1 MWQSIGDAIKI
12 FLEKHLIPTVIAV
25 VSAIVALVV
34 LPSDYWMITKVGKSL
49 FFILVAGI
57 VFLLIELLGVFWKFI
72 KNSWLRAQGKIR
84 HLQYAKEEEEET
96 IEEFLSFVDKLPPE
110 DRDLLMEFIKN
121 ENQPITKP
129 CSMYVMRDSNSLYY
143 TKALVST
150 KNRDGSTQT
159 KLKDEFYQLAKYI
172 YEKRGSIS
180 HF

>member
-57 VFLLIELLGVFWKFI
+57 VFLLIELLCVLGKGI
-72 KNSWLRAQGKIR
+72 KNGWLRAQGKIR
-84 HLQYAKEEEEET
+84 DVQYAKEEEEEK
-96 IEEFLSFVDKLPPE
+96 IEEFLLFVDNLPPA
-110 DRDLLMEFIKN
+110 DRDLIMKFLKN
-121 ENQPITKP
+121 GNKPITKP
-129 CSMYVMRDSNSLYY
+129 YSVYNFREWNSLAYSN
-143 TKALVST
+143 ALVTT
-150 KNRDGSTQT
+150 KNHDGSTQT
-159 KLKDEFYQLAKYI
+159 KLKEEFYQLAKYI